1 MSRYRSSHVISVSW
15 ALLVAGLIAA
25 TAAADDQPVTS
36 RLAVPDGFRIE
47 VFAEG
52 LKGARFMALG
62 PDSAIYLTIPKA
74 GKVVALYGDGEGP
87 ADRIETVVEKL
98 NRPHGIAFH
107 DGALWVA
114 EADAVVKFPGYQGGK
129 AGDPVTV
136 VEDLPGGGNH
146 WTRTIVF
153 GPDDGM
159 LYVSVGSTCNVCIED
174 DARRAAVTRYRADG
188 SGEERFATG
197 LRNAVGLAWHPGT
210 HELWATHNGRDW
222 LGDDLPPEEIV
233 NIVIQGGDY
242 GWPYCYGDRVPN
254 PDVEMQNP
262 SRCDATIPP
271 VITDTAHSAPL
282 GCAFYTGDEFPEE
295 YHGDL
300 FVAYHGSWNRSEPTG
315 YKVVRV
321 VVEEGKPVE
330 ILDFVSGFLPPEGK
344 AIGRPVDVLVDIDG
358 SLVISDDAAGRL
370 FRVRHLGGN

>member
-1 MSRYRSSHVISVSW
+1 MSRCRSSRVISVSR
-15 ALLVAGLIAA
+15 AFLLAGLISA
-25 TAAADDQPVTS
+25 TAAADDHPVTS
-36 RLAVPDGFRIE
+36 RLKVPDGFRIE
-47 VFAEG
+47 IFAEG
-52 LKGARFMALG
+52 LEGARFMALG
-62 PDSAIYLTIPKA
+62 PDSAVYLTIPRA

-114 EADAVVKFPGYQGGK
+114 ETDAVVKFPAYPGGR

-146 WTRTIVF
+146 WSRTIVF

-174 DARRAAVTRYRADG
+174 DARRAAITRYRADG

-197 LRNAVGLAWHPGT
+197 LRNAVGLAWHPVT

-254 PDVEMQNP
+254 PDIEMQNP

-271 VITDTAHSAPL
+271 AITDTAHSAPL
-282 GCAFYTGDEFPEE
+282 GCAFYTGDQFPEE

-321 VVEEGKPVE
+321 VAEEGKPVE

-370 FRVRHLGGN
+370 FRVRHRGGD